1 MPNLETYYRMSG
13 GGESEYQRCLHEAG
27 NCGWHCP
34 YCKEEND
41 DEDELDA
48 IIPIPGHRVRP
59 D

>member
-1 MPNLETYYRMSG
+1 MSG

-48 IIPIPGHRVRP
+48 TIPIPGRRVRP
-59 D
+59 DRFKI